1 MFEQSLLVNAAQRR
15 NPWSFAASITVQ
27 SLLVGA
33 ALVVPLAHI
42 ARLDM
47 RPPDILYMPR
57 PIGLD
62 VDQPKAT
69 HVGASTSTSP
79 LRPGH
84 AYKVFQAPTR
94 IPSHVDPGP
103 DLPDSPNYSFV
114 PPGGSGIPNGFV
126 IPGGGDLA
134 SKTLPPPPPP
144 APSHHAAQPAA
155 PSEPI
160 RVGGG
165 VQSAKLIS
173 GPRPAY
179 PPLAKQARI
188 SGEVHLAALISSDG
202 HIRDL
207 RVLSGHPML
216 VPAAIEAVSKWVYQ
230 PTLLNRQPVEVLT
243 DITVNF
249 VLNQ

>member
-1 MFEQSLLVNAAQRR
+1 MFEQSLLVTAAQRR

-27 SLLVGA
+27 SVLVGA

-47 RPPDILYMPR
+47 RPLDILYLPR
-57 PIGLD
+57 PIGID
-62 VDQPKAT
+62 VEQPKPVQ
-69 HVGASTSTSP
+69 VGASTSTSP

-84 AYKVFQAPTR
+84 AYKVFQAPSR
-94 IPSHVDPGP
+94 IPSHITTGP
-103 DLPDSPNYSFV
+103 DLPNSPEYPFV
-114 PPGGSGIPNGFV
+114 STGPGMPGGSSLLGALDSIG
-126 IPGGGDLA
+126 
-134 SKTLPPPPPP
+134 KTAVPPP
-144 APSHHAAQPAA
+144 APTETVPHASEPAA
-155 PSEPI
+155 PSGPLRI
-160 RVGGG
+160 GGG
-165 VQSAKLIS
+165 VQSAKLIF

-188 SGEVHLAALISSDG
+188 SGEVHLAALISADG

-243 DITVNF
+243 DIMVNF
-249 VLNQ
+249 ILNQ